1 MLTPGD
7 SGTGFTLIELHG
19 PLNTLPFPAM
29 KYDSNN
35 KSVAMTMTMMTVT
48 MTLMTVTMTL
58 MTWFQ
63 TIRSK

>member
-1 MLTPGD
+1 MLTSRD

-35 KSVAMTMTMMTVT
+35 KSVAMTMT
-48 MTLMTVTMTL
+48 LMTVTMTL